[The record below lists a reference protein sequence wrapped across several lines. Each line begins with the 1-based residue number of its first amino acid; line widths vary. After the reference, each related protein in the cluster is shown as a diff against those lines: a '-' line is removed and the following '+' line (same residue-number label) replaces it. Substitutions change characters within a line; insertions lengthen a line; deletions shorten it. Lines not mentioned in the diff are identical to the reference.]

1 MKRIFSEAKDER
13 PGMRYKRAR
22 EMGSPEGVSSS
33 PIGREDFNPE
43 KYKSRDTGPRD
54 RGVRDHMRLQW
65 LFKTAFKLI
74 HRHGKGDELDNL
86 LEKGIKHLNRLQS
99 AARVLTNPKKYGIE
113 DDPAVLAR
121 YKEDAKE
128 SKSAILEMYVEIEAF
143 LESLIKRVVSRIYIN
158 ASEEDKKKLLT
169 LTTLQDLPQFK
180 TLREDEAEI
189 INDIFFPRGTRAAPE
204 EVEKRVKELVNSFM
218 KLDKEVM
225 DDTSQVHNILTRLK
239 TTSKTAN
246 IEKNNSIGSTR
257 RSQNFTDPS
266 AGYKKFGVDTALK
279 RKITSAFGIGDLAEV
294 KAQLSASGRDDLAML
309 VGKKSEGEIMR
320 SYSTGQP
327 LSESYT
333 FRYDVI
339 VEDLLRKY
347 R

>member
-1 MKRIFSEAKDER
+1 MKRVFSEAKDER
-13 PGMRYKRAR
+13 PGMRYKRSR
-22 EMGSPEGVSSS
+22 EMGAPEGVSSS
-33 PIGREDFNPE
+33 PIGREGFNPE

-54 RGVRDHMRLQW
+54 RGVRDHMRLRW

-74 HRHGKGDELDNL
+74 HRHGKGAELDNL

-99 AARVLTNPKKYGIE
+99 AARVLTDPKKYGVE
-113 DDPAVLAR
+113 DDPATLAR
-121 YKEDAKE
+121 YREDAKN
-128 SKSAILEMYVEIEAF
+128 SKGAILEMYGEIETF

-169 LTTLQDLPQFK
+169 LTSLQDLPQFE

-189 INDIFFPRGTRAAPE
+189 INDIFFPRGTKATSE
-204 EVEKRVKELVNSFM
+204 EVEGRVKELVNSFM

-246 IEKNNSIGSTR
+246 IEKDNSIGSAKRT
-257 RSQNFTDPS
+257 QNITDPS
-266 AGYKKFGVDTALK
+266 AGYKKFGVDTAVK
-279 RKITSAFGIGDLAEV
+279 RKITSAFAKDDLAEV
-294 KAQLSASGRDDLAML
+294 KAQLSAAGRDDLVAH

-320 SYSTGQP
+320 SYINGSP

-333 FRYDVI
+333 FRYDVV
-339 VEDLLRKY
+339 VENLLRKY

>member
-1 MKRIFSEAKDER
+1 MKRIFSEAKK
-13 PGMRYKRAR
+13 GMRRLPTGAPPEIRSSGDIDPSNIDAR
-22 EMGSPEGVSSS
+22 PERTNMPS
-33 PIGREDFNPE
+33 
-43 KYKSRDTGPRD
+43 D

-99 AARVLTNPKKYGIE
+99 AARVLTDPKKYGIE
-113 DDPAVLAR
+113 DDPAALAR

-128 SKSAILEMYVEIEAF
+128 NKGAILEMYGEIEAF

-169 LTTLQDLPQFK
+169 LTSLQDLPQFE

-189 INDIFFPRGTRAAPE
+189 INDIFFPRGTKATPE
-204 EVEKRVKELVNSFM
+204 EVERRVKELVNSFI
-218 KLDKEVM
+218 KLDKEIM
-225 DDTSQVHNILTRLK
+225 DDTSRVHNILTRLK

-246 IEKNNSIGSTR
+246 IEKDNSIGSTK

-266 AGYKKFGVDTALK
+266 AGYKRAGVDTAVK
-279 RKITSAFGIGDLAEV
+279 RKITSAFTKDDLAEV
-294 KAQLSASGRDDLAML
+294 KAQLSASGRDDLAAL
-309 VGKKSEGEIMR
+309 VGKKSEGEIMK
-320 SYSTGQP
+320 SYITGTP
-327 LSESYT
+327 LAESRI
-333 FRYDVI
+333 FKYDVI
-339 VEDLLRKY
+339 VENLLSKY
-347 R
+347 K